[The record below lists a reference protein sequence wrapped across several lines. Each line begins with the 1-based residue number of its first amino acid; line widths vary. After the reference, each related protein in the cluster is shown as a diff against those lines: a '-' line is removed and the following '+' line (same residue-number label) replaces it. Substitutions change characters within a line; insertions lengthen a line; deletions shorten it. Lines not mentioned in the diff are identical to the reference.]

1 MKRTNGMG
9 PAVDAP
15 SYEASEDIPT
25 NPSTTPTMGDI
36 IARRYGRRDVLR
48 GALAVTAMT
57 AVSGTALMSGQRQAA
72 AATPGFDFSEID
84 FNTGDNIVVADG
96 YTAQVLMPW
105 GTPLKPD
112 APAFDPMNQSAAAQ
126 LQQVGYNHDF
136 IGYVGLPFGSDN
148 SENGILMVNHEYTNE
163 ELMFPGDLGRQDR
176 AEPPFKDMTAELVD
190 IEMAAH
196 GGSVVEIRKSG
207 NSWELVADS
216 PYNRRITALDTEM
229 KLSGPVA
236 GHDRVKTSADAS
248 GTTAIGTFN
257 NCAGG
262 VTPWGTYLMAEENF
276 HGYFMGELP
285 EGHAEATNHE
295 RYGVAGGWYAWG
307 QYHKRFDISQEPNEP
322 NRFGWVVEV
331 DVLDP
336 TSTPVKRTAMGRA
349 KHEGAETIVNSDGRV
364 VAYMGDDQRFDYVY
378 KFVTEGQYN
387 PDDRAANRDLLDS
400 GTLYVARFDE
410 GGSLTWMPIVFG
422 EGPLTAENGFSSQ
435 ADVLIE
441 TRRAADLL
449 GATPMDRPE
458 DVEPN
463 PVTNKVYIALTNNTR
478 REAEQ
483 VNVANPRGPNPHGH
497 IIELTPPDG
506 DHAATT
512 ASWDILVQCGRMD
525 VAEDGAT
532 FNAKTTIN
540 GQFGD
545 PDNVAI
551 DPKGRL
557 WVSTDGNSPDGDL
570 GRNDGVWSMETEGEG
585 RATAT
590 HFFSVPVGAEMCGP
604 RFTPDGRTL
613 FVAIQH
619 PAEGSSYSEPS
630 TRFPDFDANMPVRPA
645 VVVITKDDGG
655 EIGG

>member
-1 MKRTNGMG
+1 
-9 PAVDAP
+9 
-15 SYEASEDIPT
+15 
-25 NPSTTPTMGDI
+25 
-36 IARRYGRRDVLR
+36 
-48 GALAVTAMT
+48 
-57 AVSGTALMSGQRQAA
+57 
-72 AATPGFDFSEID
+72 
-84 FNTGDNIVVADG
+84 
-96 YTAQVLMPW
+96 
-105 GTPLKPD
+105 
-112 APAFDPMNQSAAAQ
+112 
-126 LQQVGYNHDF
+126 
-136 IGYVGLPFGSDN
+136 
-148 SENGILMVNHEYTNE
+148 
-163 ELMFPGDLGRQDR
+163 MFPGDLGRQDR

-196 GGSVVEIRKSG
+196 GGTVAEIRKSG
-207 NSWELVADS
+207 DSWELVADS
-216 PYNRRITALDTEM
+216 AYNRRITALDTEM

-295 RYGVAGGWYAWG
+295 RYGVPGGWYAWG
-307 QYHKRFDISQEPNEP
+307 QYHKRFDVSQEPNEP

-349 KHEGAETIVNSDGRV
+349 KHEGAESIVNSDGRV
-364 VAYMGDDQRFDYVY
+364 VIYMGDDQRFDYVY
-378 KFVTEGQYN
+378 KFVTEGQFN
-387 PDDRAANRDLLDS
+387 PDDRDANRDLLDS

-410 GGSLTWMPIVFG
+410 GGSLAWMPIVFG

-512 ASWDILVQCGRMD
+512 ATWEILVQCGRMD

-557 WVSTDGNSPDGDL
+557 WVATDGNSPDGDL
-570 GRNDGVWSMETEGEG
+570 GRNDGVWAMETDGEG
-585 RATAT
+585 RGTST

-604 RFTPDGRTL
+604 KFTPDGRTL

-619 PAEGSSYSEPS
+619 PGDGSSFSEPS